1 MTAKIFYT
9 IGEVSELT
17 RLPQSLIQ
25 HYIRV
30 RKVTVSPDHYPNI
43 NPRYVK
49 GDLVFTQKDIDE
61 LLRFIDKKK
70 GESWQKWELRRIEEV
85 REKRRL
91 AEVKQRKTPDL
102 KLIKGKKKD
111 PPRR

>member
-1 MTAKIFYT
+1 VTEKIFYT
-9 IGEVSELT
+9 IDEVCEVT
-17 RLPQSLIQ
+17 RLPQSLIR
-25 HYIRV
+25 HYIRL
-30 RKVTVSPDHYPNI
+30 RKVTVSPNHYPNI
-43 NPRYVK
+43 NPKYVK
-49 GDLVFTQKDIDE
+49 GELLFTQKDLDE